1 MLFNL
6 LFVSIL
12 SNPTYVSVHL
22 INHSVMTDLFK
33 NCSKFKPNY
42 NYFINHNFI
51 LPVVVNHSNHDSFI

>member
-22 INHSVMTDLFK
+22 INHSVMAALFK
-33 NCSKFKPNY
+33 TVLSLSQT
-42 NYFINHNFI
+42 II
-51 LPVVVNHSNHDSFI
+51 T